1 MKKVTASCLLCVL
14 VLTMLCSCGSKF
26 KTTDVETVKNIL
38 VSEGIYDENL
48 GSIKEVAGSEKLG
61 VVLTNNW
68 TFTFCDFKKDTVACD
83 TEYELA
89 VLMCDEVTRMEDG
102 NYATVEYEDDSIY
115 KLIIRVDNTL
125 MIVAGPKNAKE
136 DMRDLARKIGYYE

>member
-1 MKKVTASCLLCVL
+1 MKKITASFLLCVL
-14 VLTMLCSCGSKF
+14 VLTMLCSCGSKY

-38 VSEGIYDENL
+38 VSEGIYDEDMAN
-48 GSIKEVAGSEKLG
+48 IKEVAGSEKLG
-61 VVLTNNW
+61 ALLSNSW
-68 TFTFCDFKKDTVACD
+68 SFTFCDFKKDTVACD

-102 NYATVEYEDDSIY
+102 NYATVEYEDEDIY

-125 MIVAGPKNAKE
+125 MIITGPNRSKE
-136 DMRDLARKIGYYE
+136 DIRTLAEKIGYYE